1 MRILR
6 VIATMKPESGGP
18 CQGIRN
24 SIPVLMELGIVNEVV
39 CFDDADIDYSQ
50 DPFHIHAIGKAKGP
64 YAYQPLL
71 SSWLAENLGRFD
83 VVIIHGLWLYNSYGT
98 YRAWRK
104 FQNKQL
110 NSPKLYVMPHGM
122 LDPYFQKAEGRRLKA
137 LRNLVFWKL
146 IESKV
151 INGVDGV
158 LFTCEQELLL
168 ARQTFNPYCPQ
179 QELDVGYGV
188 PAPPLYDDSTMKNGL
203 EEQSLCIMPDN
214 YILFLSRIH
223 EKKGVDLLIKA
234 YLKLH
239 NKNVPDLVIAGPG
252 LDTAFGIKMQRLA
265 SKSNHIHFTGMLTG
279 DAKWGAFY
287 GAEAFILPSHQE
299 NFGIAVAESLACSIP
314 VIITKRV
321 NIFKEIAKHNAG
333 LVAENNEDSVFDQ
346 LKKWFLMSSSEK
358 EVMKSNAFN
367 CFQKEFTVQS
377 HANRMIS
384 KISII

>member
-6 VIATMKPESGGP
+6 VIQTMKPEYGGP

-24 SIPVLMELGIVNEVV
+24 SIPVLMELGVVNEVV
-39 CFDDADIDYSQ
+39 CLDDPNSDYSR
-50 DPFHIHAIGKAKGP
+50 DPFVIHTIGKAKGP
-64 YAYQPLL
+64 YAYHPRL
-71 SSWLAENLGRFD
+71 SSWLAKNFARFD
-83 VVIIHGLWLYNSYGT
+83 VVIIHGLWVYSSYGT

-122 LDPYFQKAEGRRLKA
+122 LDPYFQKVEGRRLKA
-137 LRNLVFWKL
+137 IRNLVFWKL

-151 INGVDGV
+151 VNGVDGV

-168 ARQTFNPYCPQ
+168 AKETFTPYCPQ

-188 PAPPLYDDSTMKNGL
+188 PTPPRYDEGSMKMEL
-203 EEQSLCIMPDN
+203 DKQSLCDIPDN
-214 YILFLSRIH
+214 YLLFLSRIH
-223 EKKGVDLLIKA
+223 EKKGIDLLIKA
-234 YLKLH
+234 YLKLDI
-239 NKNVPDLVIAGPG
+239 KNLPDLVIAGPG
-252 LDTAFGIKMQRLA
+252 LDTAFGLKMQRLA
-265 SKSNHIHFTGMLTG
+265 SKSNHIHFAGMLTG

-358 EVMKSNAFN
+358 QVMKSNAFN

-377 HANRMIS
+377 HANRMLS
-384 KISII
+384 KISNN